1 MAPNCQPEEVCQ
13 CHSTGGR
20 RIRAWWCR
28 AELTSG
34 AGPPAG
40 QLVPGAVQ
48 SKAHQRSWAA
58 PNKTGAQA
66 QRQLRHRQTQ
76 TRTTQPGQVQRLR
89 AASNKTVHLKDGRH
103 YPQPPSPDQ
112 QVPNNSTSGRLPGA
126 GAGTGHAPTS
136 NAGPADKTNSN
147 NKHSEQPR
155 TQENS
160 RDTHQEHAEHQQSN
174 HKNGQTDRRTRVP
187 WVQAP
192 AHRSPACF

>member
-1 MAPNCQPEEVCQ
+1 MAPNCQCQ

-89 AASNKTVHLKDGRH
+89 AAPNKTVHLKDGRH

-136 NAGPADKTNSN
+136 NAGPADRTNSN

-160 RDTHQEHAEHQQSN
+160 RERARRTPTKQPQERTDR
-174 HKNGQTDRRTRVP
+174 QTD
-187 WVQAP
+187 
-192 AHRSPACF
+192 

>member
-1 MAPNCQPEEVCQ
+1 MAPNCQCQ

-103 YPQPPSPDQ
+103 YPQPPSPDSNRRAEAATSPAPGKQ
-112 QVPNNSTSGRLPGA
+112 ERARAHQRSWACRRNSS
-126 GAGTGHAPTS
+126 
-136 NAGPADKTNSN
+136 
-147 NKHSEQPR
+147 NKHSQ
-155 TQENS
+155 Q
-160 RDTHQEHAEHQQSN
+160 DTHTREEKSTQNTTKQQQ
-174 HKNGQTDRRTRVP
+174 KDKTRHGSSV
-187 WVQAP
+187 VAG
-192 AHRSPACF
+192 